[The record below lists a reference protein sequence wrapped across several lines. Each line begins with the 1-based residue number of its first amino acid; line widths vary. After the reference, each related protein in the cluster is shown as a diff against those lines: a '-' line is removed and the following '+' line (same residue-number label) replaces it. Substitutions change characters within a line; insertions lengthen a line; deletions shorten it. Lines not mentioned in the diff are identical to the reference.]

1 MLTKRNKRRTKR
13 EKHIRFKYTG
23 RKNEDIPMDVT
34 HVQVKP
40 CTTKIEDRAFYKRS
54 RLERLHFFLPLLIL
68 RLEEKHLVIAIV

>member
-23 RKNEDIPMDVT
+23 RKNEDIPIDVT

-40 CTTKIEDRAFYKRS
+40 GITKIENRAFYSRS
-54 RLERLHFFLPLLIL
+54 RLESVTFLFT
-68 RLEEKHLVIAIV
+68 IVDC